1 LIGVFPTLEMLTRA
15 ISDLGEVA
23 RWGPA
28 VPLAGLFALAL
39 FQAII
44 LPRRLWAKGSWVLT
58 VALCGVGAA
67 ALLRWQEQANN
78 TAVADQRAEET
89 AALQGLWS
97 QWDAL
102 SRSLP
107 APLSEA
113 PAAAFDTVDEA
124 LAALSAKVAEVETQ
138 IAALKTGAKDR
149 SVDSETATKLAD
161 YLRQYGSYRAVVSCP
176 PSDLEAYTYANQ
188 LANILRTAGWDANG
202 PETTAYPP
210 DATAMGISLYVRN
223 PAAPDAAKILIDAFS
238 RFNIP
243 YQSAI
248 AENDAIPDAATV
260 ELFVAKK
267 P

>member
-1 LIGVFPTLEMLTRA
+1 LIGVFPTLEMLARA
-15 ISDLGEVA
+15 VSGLGEVA

-28 VPLAGLFALAL
+28 LPLAGLFVLAL
-39 FQAII
+39 FQAVI

-58 VALCGVGAA
+58 VALCGIGAA

-78 TAVADQRAEET
+78 TVAADRRAEET

-107 APLSEA
+107 APTSEA
-113 PAAAFDTVDEA
+113 PTATFGTVDDA
-124 LAALSAKVAEVETQ
+124 LASLNAKVADIKGQ

-149 SVDSETATKLAD
+149 SVDSETAMKLAD

-188 LANILRTAGWDANG
+188 LANILRAAGWDANG
-202 PETTAYPP
+202 PEATSYPA
-210 DATAMGISLYVRN
+210 DATAMGISLFVRN